1 MQINKSWFTVKN
13 KWGFKIGQVC
23 FSQFYAYSNFPQVIM
38 SLQCLQKYIY
48 LVNLYSLSY
57 IYVLQTSSSSYAF
70 FHILPG
76 IYRAR
81 EEETGAV
88 SGRQQETGE
97 TEERA
102 DGGLQEATQTHW
114 RTQKTKGEGFFLQL
128 IDVLKRKEVR
138 CFDYAQTHGRIQE
151 TEGVLYIQT
160 LRCTQE
166 TAESGVF
173 YTQTHGCT

>member
-13 KWGFKIGQVC
+13 KWGFKICQVC
-23 FSQFYAYSNFPQVIM
+23 FSQFYAYSNFPQVIR

-57 IYVLQTSSSSYAF
+57 IYILQTSSSSYPL

-81 EEETGAV
+81 KEETGAV

-102 DGGLQEATQTHW
+102 DGRLQEATQTH
-114 RTQKTKGEGFFLQL
+114 
-128 IDVLKRKEVR
+128 
-138 CFDYAQTHGRIQE
+138 
-151 TEGVLYIQT
+151 
-160 LRCTQE
+160 
-166 TAESGVF
+166 
-173 YTQTHGCT
+173 